1 MNIRYVNLT
10 PHVVNVEL
18 ADGRKFA
25 FEPTKPEARMS
36 VASSQASFNGY
47 ESEVPLTMPVFGE
60 VINLPEPVAGVAYI
74 VGTMLAQRVMRS
86 DVVSPDTGK
95 TAIRNE
101 AGQVVAVRGF
111 QKFA

>member
-1 MNIRYVNLT
+1 MNIKYINLT
-10 PHVVNVEL
+10 PHTVNVEL

-25 FEPTKPEARMS
+25 FEPTKPSARMDVTTAS
-36 VASSQASFNGY
+36 VEFANF
-47 ESEVPLTMPVFGE
+47 ESEVPVVQSLFGE
-60 VINLPEPVAGVAYI
+60 VQDLPAPTEGVAYI
-74 VGTMLAQRVMRS
+74 VSTMIAQKVLRP

-101 AGQVVAVRGF
+101 AGQIVAVRAF

>member
-1 MNIRYVNLT
+1 MNIKYINLT

-18 ADGRKFA
+18 TDGSKLA

-36 VASSQASFNGY
+36 VSSAPTSFENY
-47 ESEVPLTMPVFGE
+47 ESEVPLVAPVFGE
-60 VINLPEPVAGVAYI
+60 VTNLPEPVEGVAYI
-74 VGTMLAQRVMRS
+74 VATMLAQRVMRP

-101 AGQVVAVRGF
+101 AGQVVAVRAF